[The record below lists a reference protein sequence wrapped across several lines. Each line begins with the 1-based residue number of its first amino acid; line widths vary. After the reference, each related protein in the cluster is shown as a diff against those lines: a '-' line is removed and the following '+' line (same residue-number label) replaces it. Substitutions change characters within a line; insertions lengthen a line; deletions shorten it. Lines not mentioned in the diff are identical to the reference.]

1 MNRFKNLFLLGYAL
15 FVIGMLAVSLTF
27 VACSDSGDD
36 TSSGNG
42 GNGSGGSNTALAVF
56 TCNTGYDNRTLTFY
70 NDSTFKAIVSDS
82 NTPHAVGTYTFDSGD
97 WENGTISMTAT
108 SGSKAD
114 TFTGTKTISEKKI
127 IFSSKT
133 YTLTGGSL
141 KTPSESNESGT
152 KKDEDSGANDSGNGG
167 AATNTGTATFTSSEF
182 YGGTIKIEYKADG
195 TYLMTWSG
203 FTTTNKGKGTYT
215 LTGTF
220 ENGTIHQHQTHSSDT
235 LDGEWVA
242 EVEDNN
248 LLVTNGSFT
257 VQLKENDVLKDVT
270 FTKTTSSSTGGTS
283 DAGAGN
289 NNGNG
294 GASTDTGSSD
304 STEET
309 QLAFNSE
316 ELNNKVYR
324 YTTGKTDDWRYYI
337 FTENKCYSDY
347 GYTINNTQ
355 MLADNC
361 GYAISDNATV
371 TVTKKGSKYYVSDS
385 NGSNREIKYVGDYK
399 APSTADDCVAHV
411 KKEVVYYYFNTVDT
425 TTRFD
430 DATKIAGNTDLV
442 VAYSD
447 GTFDFVGISRESTLY
462 LLTPDK
468 KYMACFIKRSAL
480 KSSLFDSK
488 NDGYIMIGYYNL
500 NNSSPDMSTAH
511 MGNSKIV
518 SVSVV
523 LSSVVYNGVT
533 YTNAPFSLG
542 RLPVK
547 FLPAILKDYKIYSDS
562 SCTQEITDWAAVPYS
577 TPEKGAYIYAKLDS

>member
-27 VACSDSGDD
+27 LACSDSGDD

-56 TCNTGYDNRTLTFY
+56 TCNTDYDKRTLTFY
-70 NDSTFKAIVSDS
+70 ADSTFKVIVSDE
-82 NTPHAVGTYTFDSGD
+82 PEPQAVGTYTLDSGN
-97 WENGTISMTAT
+97 WENGTITLNAT
-108 SGSKAD
+108 SGSKVS
-114 TFTGTKTISEKKI
+114 TFTGTETISEKKI
-127 IFSSKT
+127 TFSSKT
-133 YTLTGGSL
+133 YTLTGGTL

-167 AATNTGTATFTSSEF
+167 PATNTVTATFTSTEF

-235 LDGEWVA
+235 LNSNWIED
-242 EVEDNN
+242 VEDNN
-248 LLVTNGSFT
+248 LVVTNGSFT
-257 VQLKENDVLKDVT
+257 VQLEENDVLKDVT
-270 FTKTTSSSTGGTS
+270 FTKTTSSSTG
-283 DAGAGN
+283 
-289 NNGNG
+289 
-294 GASTDTGSSD
+294 TGSSD
-304 STEET
+304 STEEI

-316 ELNNKVYR
+316 ELNNKIYR
-324 YTTGKTDDWRYYI
+324 YTTGRTDDWRYYI

-361 GYAISDNATV
+361 GYATSDNATV

-411 KKEVVYYYFNTVDT
+411 KKENVYYYFNTVDT

-480 KSSLFDSK
+480 KSSLFDSQ

-500 NNSSPDMSTAH
+500 NNSSHDMSTAH

-547 FLPAILKDYKIYSDS
+547 FLPAILKGYKIYSDS

>member
-1 MNRFKNLFLLGYAL
+1 MKRILKLFLAVYAL
-15 FVIGMLAVSLTF
+15 FAIGMLSVAL
-27 VACSDSGDD
+27 VACSSGDD
-36 TSSGNG
+36 GGAPTGNSGNNGNG
-42 GNGSGGSNTALAVF
+42 GSNSALAVF

-82 NTPHAVGTYTFDSGD
+82 NTPHAVGTYTLDSGN

-108 SGSKAD
+108 SGTKAS
-114 TFTGTKTISEKKI
+114 TFTGTRTISEKKI

-167 AATNTGTATFTSSEF
+167 PATNTGTATFTSTEF

-195 TYLMTWSG
+195 TYLMTWALGSI
-203 FTTTNKGKGTYT
+203 TTNKGKGTYT
-215 LTGTF
+215 LTETF

-235 LDGEWVA
+235 LNSNWIED
-242 EVEDNN
+242 VEDNN
-248 LLVTNGSFT
+248 LVVTNGSFT
-257 VQLKENDVLKDVT
+257 VQLKENGVLKNVT
-270 FTKTTSSSTGGTS
+270 FTKTTSSSTGGSS

-294 GASTDTGSSD
+294 GASSDTGSSD
-304 STEET
+304 STEEI

-316 ELNNKVYR
+316 ELNNKIYR
-324 YTTGKTDDWRYYI
+324 YTTGRTDDWRYYI
-337 FTENKCYSDY
+337 FTENKCYSEY

-355 MLADNC
+355 KLADNC
-361 GYAISDNATV
+361 GVATSDKSTV

-385 NGSNREIKYVGDYK
+385 NGSNREINYIRAYTI
-399 APSTADDCVAHV
+399 PTTADDCVAHA
-411 KKEVVYYYFNTVDT
+411 KMENYHLESVDT

-430 DATKIAGNTDLV
+430 DATKVDGTTDLV

-447 GTFDFVGISRESTLY
+447 GTFKFAGISRESTLY

-468 KYMACFIKRSAL
+468 KYMACFVKRSAL
-480 KSSLFDSK
+480 KSSLFDCQ
-488 NDGYIMIGYYNL
+488 NDGYIMIGYYYL
-500 NNSSPDMSTAH
+500 TNSSPDMSTAY
-511 MGNSKIV
+511 MGSSKIV

-523 LSSVVYNGVT
+523 LDGASHG
-533 YTNAPFSLG
+533 LG

-547 FLPAILKDYKIYSDS
+547 FLPAILKGYKIYSDS
-562 SCTQEITDWAAVPYS
+562 SCIQKITDWAAVPYS
-577 TPEKGAYIYAKLDS
+577 TPEKGAHIYAKLDS

>member
-56 TCNTGYDNRTLTFY
+56 TCNTDYDKRTLTFY
-70 NDSTFKAIVSDS
+70 ADSTFKVIVSDE
-82 NTPHAVGTYTFDSGD
+82 PEPQAVGTYTLDSGN
-97 WENGTISMTAT
+97 WENGTITLNAT
-108 SGSKAD
+108 SGSKVSA
-114 TFTGTKTISEKKI
+114 FTGTETISEKKI
-127 IFSSKT
+127 TFSSKT
-133 YTLTGGSL
+133 YTLTGGTR
-141 KTPSESNESGT
+141 KTPSESSESGT
-152 KKDEDSGANDSGNGG
+152 KQDEESGANDSGNGNDGNNNNGNGG

-235 LDGEWVA
+235 LNSNWIED
-242 EVEDNN
+242 VEDNN
-248 LLVTNGSFT
+248 LVVTNGSFT
-257 VQLKENDVLKDVT
+257 VRLEDNDGVENVT
-270 FTKTTSSSTGGTS
+270 FTKTTSSSTGGSS
-283 DAGAGN
+283 DAGAGS

-294 GASTDTGSSD
+294 GASSDTGSSD
-304 STEET
+304 STEEI

-316 ELNNKVYR
+316 ELNNKIYR
-324 YTTGKTDDWRYYI
+324 YTTGRTDDWRYYI

-355 MLADNC
+355 KLADNC
-361 GYAISDNATV
+361 GVATSDKTTV

-385 NGSNREIKYVGDYK
+385 NGSNREINYIRAYTI
-399 APSTADDCVAHV
+399 PTTAEHCLAHA
-411 KKEVVYYYFNTVDT
+411 KMEYYRLESVDT

-430 DATKIAGNTDLV
+430 DATKVDGTTDLV

-447 GTFDFVGISRESTLY
+447 GTFKFAGISRESTLY

-468 KYMACFIKRSAL
+468 KYMACFVKRSAL
-480 KSSLFDSK
+480 KSSLFDSQ
-488 NDGYIMIGYYNL
+488 NDGYIMIGYYDL
-500 NNSSPDMSTAH
+500 NYSSRDISASY
-511 MGNSKIV
+511 MGGSKIV
-518 SVSVV
+518 TFSVV
-523 LSSVVYNGVT
+523 LDGASH
-533 YTNAPFSLG
+533 SLG

-547 FLPAILKDYKIYSDS
+547 FLPAILKGYKIYSDS
-562 SCTQEITDWAAVPYS
+562 SCTQEITDWSEVQS
-577 TPEKGAYIYAKLDS
+577 SVYAKLDS